1 MNDNE
6 IKKALECHT
15 KEDGVCTECQ
25 LYPNHACF
33 HILSKGA
40 LDLINRQQEE
50 IAKLEEYIDRCK
62 SGEEY
67 WVKCL
72 LESPNEAIREFAEE
86 IKKRASKIFITNDQ
100 DGNEHITSYQ
110 FAPETIDDLVEEM
123 VGDTE

>member
-1 MNDNE
+1 MTDNE

-15 KEDGVCTECQ
+15 KEDGVCTGCP
-25 LYPNHACF
+25 LFPDNACV
-33 HILSKGA
+33 HILTKSA
-40 LDLINRQQEE
+40 LDLINRQQAE

-72 LESPNEAIREFAEE
+72 LERPNEAVKEFAERL
-86 IKKRASKIFITNDQ
+86 KMNITINNTS
-100 DGNEHITSYQ
+100 DGYLDCAVDYNCLIED
-110 FAPETIDDLVEEM
+110 IDDLVEEM